1 MTDYLEQDLLT
12 NYSNKGGQMRQQ
24 NTAKANNA
32 AYTPLHSDKLDLTGN
47 EPRPLTYSAKVSIAT
62 PTKGSAAKRKIIT
75 PKDPNRRAST
85 VLN

>member
-1 MTDYLEQDLLT
+1 MADYLEQDLLT
-12 NYSNKGGQMRQQ
+12 NYSNKGGHIRQQ
-24 NTAKANNA
+24 NTSKANN
-32 AYTPLHSDKLDLTGN
+32 AYTPLHSDKLDLSGN
-47 EPRPLTYSAKVSIAT
+47 DPRPLTYSAKVSIAT